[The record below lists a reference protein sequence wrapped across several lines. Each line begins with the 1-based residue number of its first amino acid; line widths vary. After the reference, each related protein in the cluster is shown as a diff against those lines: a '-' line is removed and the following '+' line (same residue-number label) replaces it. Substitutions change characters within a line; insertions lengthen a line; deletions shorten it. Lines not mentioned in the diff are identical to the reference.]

1 MRFHAGMDLEERTLE
16 DSLEQTCT
24 VCGARLTA
32 LEIEAARE
40 AGGPFLC
47 SVHAAEELPVEE
59 TPDETAGEPD

>member
-1 MRFHAGMDLEERTLE
+1 MRLHARMDLEERTL
-16 DSLEQTCT
+16 DDTLERTCA
-24 VCGARLTA
+24 VCGARLTG